1 MADFEKATRIKL
13 RFECAQGQLSV
24 EDLWDLPLKHTSRA
38 NLDDIA
44 RALSRRLREESV
56 ESFVDKPPK
65 ADETCQLAFD
75 IVKHVIDAKLAERDA
90 AKLAAENR
98 EKKQRLLA
106 TLAKKEDEKLSE
118 LSIEDLRAQINAL

>member
-38 NLDDIA
+38 NLDDTA
-44 RALSRRLREESV
+44 RALSRRLRDDLV
-56 ESFVDKPPK
+56 ESFVDKLPQT
-65 ADETCQLAFD
+65 DETVQLAFD
-75 IVKHVIDAKLAERDA
+75 IVKHVIDVKLAERDA

-106 TLAKKEDEKLSE
+106 TLAKKEDEQLSE